1 MPTSDPAET
10 PEVKTIADGVHVR
23 VAVDNIAW
31 VDMGEYVLVVDALEQ
46 PELAEEVFAAIA
58 ATVPGKPV
66 RYVINTHSHYDHVA
80 LNEAFIK
87 RFHADIISQA
97 TASIPAEGRWFE
109 GSRRRALMLP
119 MPGCHTDE
127 DCIVWIPGD
136 RVLFVGDI
144 FGWGLVP
151 LVRNLRKDTARL
163 LVATYTR
170 LMEFDALAVIPGH
183 GPLCT
188 SEHLKRW
195 VEYFGWLV
203 EEVSEACSSGKKDSD
218 IMRSVMP
225 PEDMKTWW
233 RFTQWKHEDSLSK
246 VLKAVRKGWL

>member
-10 PEVKTIADGVHVR
+10 PEVKVIADGFHVR

-31 VDMGEYVLVVDALEQ
+31 IDMGDYVLVVDALEQ
-46 PELAEEVFAAIA
+46 PELADEVLAAITR
-58 ATVPGKPV
+58 TVPGKPV
-66 RYVINTHSHYDHVA
+66 RYVINTHTHYDHIA
-80 LNEAFIK
+80 LNEAFVK
-87 RFHADIISQA
+87 RFNSQIISNA
-97 TASIPAEGRWFE
+97 NSSIPAQGRWFE
-109 GSRRRALMLP
+109 GTRRRALMLP

-127 DCIVWIPGD
+127 DCIVWIPDD

-144 FGWGLVP
+144 FGWGLIP
-151 LVRNLRKDTARL
+151 LVRNLREEEAKL

-170 LMEFDALAVIPGH
+170 LIEFDALIVIPGH

-188 SEHLKRW
+188 SNQLKRW
-195 VEYFGWLV
+195 VEYFEWLV
-203 EEVSEACSSGKKDSD
+203 QDVSNACSSGKKDSD
-218 IMRSVMP
+218 IMNSLSA